1 MAQVPAQ
8 FTDLLTTKI
17 TFAHL
22 GTTMKDGAPQVT
34 PVWFSYD
41 GDHILLNSAKG
52 RLKDRNMRARPKV
65 AMSILDPENAY
76 RYLQIMGHVIDV
88 TETGADAHIDA
99 LAKKY
104 MGKDTYPFRAAGEVR
119 VIYKVAIDK
128 VQTMG

>member
-1 MAQVPAQ
+1 MAQIPAA
-8 FTDLLTTKI
+8 FLDLLTTRI

-22 GTTMKDGAPQVT
+22 GTSMKDGAPQVT

-41 GDHILLNSAKG
+41 GNHVLLNSAKG

-65 AMSILDPENAY
+65 ALSILDPENPY
-76 RYLQIMGHVIDV
+76 RYLQLMGHVVEI
-88 TETGADAHIDA
+88 TEAGGDAHIDA

-104 MGKDTYPFRAAGEVR
+104 LGKDSYPWRSAGEVR
-119 VIYKVAIDK
+119 VIYKVAVDK